1 MYGACLKRLSRELTL
16 RDGKVFYDLNG
27 ITRPDW
33 NTLPPNYLQTG
44 DAKWDAVTPAPRK
57 RQ

>member
-1 MYGACLKRLSRELTL
+1 MYGACLKRLSCELTL

-33 NTLPPNYLQTG
+33 NILPPNYLQTG
-44 DAKWDAVTPAPRK
+44 DAK
-57 RQ
+57 